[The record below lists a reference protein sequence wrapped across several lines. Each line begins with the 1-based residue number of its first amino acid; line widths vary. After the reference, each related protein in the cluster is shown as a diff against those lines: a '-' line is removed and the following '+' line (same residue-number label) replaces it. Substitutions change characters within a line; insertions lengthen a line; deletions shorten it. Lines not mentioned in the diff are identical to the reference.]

1 MVLVVIRVNYTICG
15 GVPGAYVLYVGRV
28 GKGGSER
35 PAELWQG
42 RREDPGGPT
51 DEKWAFLGG
60 VCYLGKSRG
69 AGLGGCGR

>member
-51 DEKWAFLGG
+51 DEKWVFFG
-60 VCYLGKSRG
+60 
-69 AGLGGCGR
+69 GGCAT